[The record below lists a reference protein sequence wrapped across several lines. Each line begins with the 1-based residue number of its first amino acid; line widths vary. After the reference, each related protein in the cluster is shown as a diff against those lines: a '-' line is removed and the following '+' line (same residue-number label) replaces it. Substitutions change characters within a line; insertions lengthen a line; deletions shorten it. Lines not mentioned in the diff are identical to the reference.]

1 MVGQSPMS
9 SSDVLLSMNAAGE
22 EKKRYAMKTLWLGG
36 IVCVVGLVSTFILE
50 NFMPSSFE
58 DSLNYELLVGFVE
71 TVFCCGGPLVV
82 LAGVA
87 MLISQGMG
95 DKYVSIIPVD
105 TPPKDPR

>member
-1 MVGQSPMS
+1 
-9 SSDVLLSMNAAGE
+9 
-22 EKKRYAMKTLWLGG
+22 
-36 IVCVVGLVSTFILE
+36 
-50 NFMPSSFE
+50 MPFSFE

-87 MLISQGMG
+87 MLISQGVG